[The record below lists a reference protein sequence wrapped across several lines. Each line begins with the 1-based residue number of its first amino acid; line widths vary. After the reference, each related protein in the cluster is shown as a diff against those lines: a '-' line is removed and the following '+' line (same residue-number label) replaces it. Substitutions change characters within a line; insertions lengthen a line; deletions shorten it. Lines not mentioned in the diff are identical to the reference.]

1 MFLKND
7 LYFVKGLLSE
17 DIEWSARVMI
27 ASRQIAVCHVSI
39 YKRIRRGNGSIT
51 SQIGER
57 NIRDIL
63 ASLEKGIP
71 YAEIHAESPHLLMLY
86 YEYWSYQYAMLLC
99 LLSIVKDS
107 QEYLAFIERMKKLSW
122 LLKFHH
128 VPKVR
133 LVNIAYR
140 ILGIKKLC
148 CCWADTIIADCASET
163 ESKGRMKKIL
173 SIAAKLN
180 IGGAEKVA
188 ADIGLRAD
196 PQKYIVHYVVF
207 GDEIGAYEPELEACG
222 CKIFHLPSPSDSY
235 RAYLSG
241 LKRLIHTYHYD
252 AIHAHTMFN
261 IGWVMFAGK
270 LYGVPVRVA
279 HAHSALEEHRSLK
292 ARLYESAMRF
302 LILTCATDY
311 IACGVKAGHRL
322 YGRKAFE
329 KKGTLILNG
338 IDTQGFAFDEQRRNA
353 FRKRAWL
360 G

>member
-1 MFLKND
+1 MLNTQFPCFSIIIPIYNTEKELPRCLDSILNQEYPNFEIILVDDGSRDRSGELCDQYARKNKQIKVVHQENAGCSAASNAGVNVAKGEFLIFVDSDDMWEGTEGLSKLAQTAMENENADVLLFGIRIYKEDGTPEKELQPNLPLTCSPEKGTVLRHLVYRYQYVSASYCKAISRDMFLKND

-140 ILGIKKLC
+140 ILGIEKTVLLL
-148 CCWADTIIADCASET
+148 
-163 ESKGRMKKIL
+163 GRYYN
-173 SIAAKLN
+173 S
-180 IGGAEKVA
+180 
-188 ADIGLRAD
+188 GLR
-196 PQKYIVHYVVF
+196 K
-207 GDEIGAYEPELEACG
+207 
-222 CKIFHLPSPSDSY
+222 
-235 RAYLSG
+235 
-241 LKRLIHTYHYD
+241 
-252 AIHAHTMFN
+252 
-261 IGWVMFAGK
+261 
-270 LYGVPVRVA
+270 
-279 HAHSALEEHRSLK
+279 
-292 ARLYESAMRF
+292 
-302 LILTCATDY
+302 
-311 IACGVKAGHRL
+311 
-322 YGRKAFE
+322 
-329 KKGTLILNG
+329 
-338 IDTQGFAFDEQRRNA
+338 
-353 FRKRAWL
+353 
-360 G
+360 

>member
-1 MFLKND
+1 MLNTQFPCFSIIIPIYNTEKELSRCLDSILNQEYPNYEIILVDDGSRDRSGELCDQYARKNKQIKVVHQENAGCSAARNAGVNVAKGDFLIFVDSDDMWEGTEGLSKLAQTAMENENADVLLFGIRIYKEDGTPEKELQPNLPLTCSPEKGTVLRHLVYRYQYVSASYCKAISRDMFLKND

-99 LLSIVKDS
+99 SLSIVKDS

-140 ILGIKKLC
+140 ILGIKKTVLLL
-148 CCWADTIIADCASET
+148 
-163 ESKGRMKKIL
+163 GRYYN
-173 SIAAKLN
+173 S
-180 IGGAEKVA
+180 
-188 ADIGLRAD
+188 GLR
-196 PQKYIVHYVVF
+196 K
-207 GDEIGAYEPELEACG
+207 
-222 CKIFHLPSPSDSY
+222 
-235 RAYLSG
+235 
-241 LKRLIHTYHYD
+241 
-252 AIHAHTMFN
+252 
-261 IGWVMFAGK
+261 
-270 LYGVPVRVA
+270 
-279 HAHSALEEHRSLK
+279 
-292 ARLYESAMRF
+292 
-302 LILTCATDY
+302 
-311 IACGVKAGHRL
+311 
-322 YGRKAFE
+322 
-329 KKGTLILNG
+329 
-338 IDTQGFAFDEQRRNA
+338 
-353 FRKRAWL
+353 
-360 G
+360 

>member
-1 MFLKND
+1 MLNTQFPCFSIIIPIYNTEKELPRCLDSILNQEYPNFEIILVDDGSRDRSGELCDQYARKNKQIKVVHQENTGCSAARNAGVNVAKGDFLIFVDSDDMWEGTEGLSKLAQTAMENENADVLLFGIRIYKEDGTPEKELQPNLPLTCSPEKGTVLRHLVYRYQYVSASYCKAISRDMFLKND

-140 ILGIKKLC
+140 ILGIEKTVLLL
-148 CCWADTIIADCASET
+148 
-163 ESKGRMKKIL
+163 GRYYN
-173 SIAAKLN
+173 S
-180 IGGAEKVA
+180 
-188 ADIGLRAD
+188 GLR
-196 PQKYIVHYVVF
+196 K
-207 GDEIGAYEPELEACG
+207 
-222 CKIFHLPSPSDSY
+222 
-235 RAYLSG
+235 
-241 LKRLIHTYHYD
+241 
-252 AIHAHTMFN
+252 
-261 IGWVMFAGK
+261 
-270 LYGVPVRVA
+270 
-279 HAHSALEEHRSLK
+279 
-292 ARLYESAMRF
+292 
-302 LILTCATDY
+302 
-311 IACGVKAGHRL
+311 
-322 YGRKAFE
+322 
-329 KKGTLILNG
+329 
-338 IDTQGFAFDEQRRNA
+338 
-353 FRKRAWL
+353 
-360 G
+360 

>member
-1 MFLKND
+1 MLNTQFPCFSIIIPIYNTEKELSRCLDSILNQEYPNYEIILVDDGSRDRSGELCDQYARKNKQIKVVHQENAGCSADRNAGVNVAKGDFLIFVDSDDMWEGTEGLSKLAQTAMENENADVLLFGIRIYKEDGTPEKELQPNLPLTCSPEKGTVLRHLVYRYQYVSASYCKAISRDMFLKND

-140 ILGIKKLC
+140 ILGIKKTVLLL
-148 CCWADTIIADCASET
+148 
-163 ESKGRMKKIL
+163 GRYYN
-173 SIAAKLN
+173 S
-180 IGGAEKVA
+180 
-188 ADIGLRAD
+188 GLR
-196 PQKYIVHYVVF
+196 K
-207 GDEIGAYEPELEACG
+207 
-222 CKIFHLPSPSDSY
+222 
-235 RAYLSG
+235 
-241 LKRLIHTYHYD
+241 
-252 AIHAHTMFN
+252 
-261 IGWVMFAGK
+261 
-270 LYGVPVRVA
+270 
-279 HAHSALEEHRSLK
+279 
-292 ARLYESAMRF
+292 
-302 LILTCATDY
+302 
-311 IACGVKAGHRL
+311 
-322 YGRKAFE
+322 
-329 KKGTLILNG
+329 
-338 IDTQGFAFDEQRRNA
+338 
-353 FRKRAWL
+353 
-360 G
+360 

>member
-1 MFLKND
+1 MENENADVLLFGIRIYKEDGTPEKELQPNLPLTCSTEKGTVLRHLVYRYQYVSAAYCKAISRDMFLKND

-140 ILGIKKLC
+140 ILGIKKTVLLL
-148 CCWADTIIADCASET
+148 
-163 ESKGRMKKIL
+163 GRYYN
-173 SIAAKLN
+173 S
-180 IGGAEKVA
+180 
-188 ADIGLRAD
+188 GLR
-196 PQKYIVHYVVF
+196 K
-207 GDEIGAYEPELEACG
+207 
-222 CKIFHLPSPSDSY
+222 
-235 RAYLSG
+235 
-241 LKRLIHTYHYD
+241 
-252 AIHAHTMFN
+252 
-261 IGWVMFAGK
+261 
-270 LYGVPVRVA
+270 
-279 HAHSALEEHRSLK
+279 
-292 ARLYESAMRF
+292 
-302 LILTCATDY
+302 
-311 IACGVKAGHRL
+311 
-322 YGRKAFE
+322 
-329 KKGTLILNG
+329 
-338 IDTQGFAFDEQRRNA
+338 
-353 FRKRAWL
+353 
-360 G
+360 

>member
-1 MFLKND
+1 MAKGDFLIFVDSDDMWEGTEGLSKLAQTAMENENADVLLFGIRIYKEDGTPEKELQPNLPLTCSPEKGTVLRHLVYRYQYVSAAYCKAISRDMFLKND

-140 ILGIKKLC
+140 ILGIEKTVLLL
-148 CCWADTIIADCASET
+148 
-163 ESKGRMKKIL
+163 GRYYN
-173 SIAAKLN
+173 S
-180 IGGAEKVA
+180 
-188 ADIGLRAD
+188 GLR
-196 PQKYIVHYVVF
+196 K
-207 GDEIGAYEPELEACG
+207 
-222 CKIFHLPSPSDSY
+222 
-235 RAYLSG
+235 
-241 LKRLIHTYHYD
+241 
-252 AIHAHTMFN
+252 
-261 IGWVMFAGK
+261 
-270 LYGVPVRVA
+270 
-279 HAHSALEEHRSLK
+279 
-292 ARLYESAMRF
+292 
-302 LILTCATDY
+302 
-311 IACGVKAGHRL
+311 
-322 YGRKAFE
+322 
-329 KKGTLILNG
+329 
-338 IDTQGFAFDEQRRNA
+338 
-353 FRKRAWL
+353 
-360 G
+360 